1 MLISAAVSIAERQ
14 ANRMGAKHYA
24 GRSHVILERS
34 LVALKSSNWFPV
46 VSGFLE
52 PLLYLFSFGYGVGTL
67 IGDIQVSNGQVVS
80 YAMFIAPGLLATSFS
95 AMNGAIYDSTWNVY
109 FKLHEGKIYNGMLAT
124 SLGPLDVA
132 LGEILTALL
141 RGFAYAVGFMAVAT
155 PMGLIPSWWGVLAIP
170 TTVLIAFGFASI
182 GMAITSYFKSYQ
194 QMGLINISLLPIFLF
209 SGSFYPL
216 SVFPDWAQIIIKT
229 LPLWHAIEMVRNLS
243 LGIINLSLLGHITY
257 FVVMVVAGLFFTT
270 KRLNALFMR

>member
-1 MLISAAVSIAERQ
+1 MLISAAVTIAERQ

-80 YAMFIAPGLLATSFS
+80 YAMFIAPGLLATS

-109 FKLHEGKIYNGMLAT
+109 FKLHEGKIYHGMLAT

-170 TTVLIAFGFASI
+170 AAVLIAFGFASI

-243 LGIINLSLLGHITY
+243 LGIVNLSLLGHIAY
-257 FVVMVVAGLFFTT
+257 FVVMVVVGLFFTT

>member
-80 YAMFIAPGLLATSFS
+80 YAMFIAPGLLATS

-109 FKLHEGKIYNGMLAT
+109 FKLHEGKIYHGMLAT

-155 PMGLIPSWWGVLAIP
+155 PMGLIPSWWGILAIP
-170 TTVLIAFGFASI
+170 AAVLIAFGFASI

-229 LPLWHAIEMVRNLS
+229 LPLWHAIEMIRNLS
-243 LGIINLSLLGHITY
+243 LGIINISLLGHIAY
-257 FVVMVVAGLFFTT
+257 FLVMVVVGLFFTT

>member
-1 MLISAAVSIAERQ
+1 VLISAAVAIAERQ

-80 YAMFIAPGLLATSFS
+80 YAMFIAPGLLATS

-109 FKLHEGKIYNGMLAT
+109 FKLHEGKIYHGMLAT

-155 PMGLIPSWWGVLAIP
+155 PMGLIPSWWGVLAMP
-170 TTVLIAFGFASI
+170 AAVLIAFGFASI

-229 LPLWHAIEMVRNLS
+229 LPLWHAIEMIRNLS
-243 LGIINLSLLGHITY
+243 LGIIHISLLGHIAY
-257 FVVMVVAGLFFTT
+257 FLVMIVVGLFFTT

>member
-1 MLISAAVSIAERQ
+1 
-14 ANRMGAKHYA
+14 
-24 GRSHVILERS
+24 
-34 LVALKSSNWFPV
+34 
-46 VSGFLE
+46 
-52 PLLYLFSFGYGVGTL
+52 
-67 IGDIQVSNGQVVS
+67 
-80 YAMFIAPGLLATSFS
+80 
-95 AMNGAIYDSTWNVY
+95 
-109 FKLHEGKIYNGMLAT
+109 MLAT

-170 TTVLIAFGFASI
+170 AAVLIAFGFASI
-182 GMAITSYFKSYQ
+182 GMAITSYFNSYQ

-229 LPLWHAIEMVRNLS
+229 LPLWHAIEMIRNLS
-243 LGIINLSLLGHITY
+243 LGIINFSLLGHVAY
-257 FVVMVVAGLFFTT
+257 FLVMIVGGLFFTT

>member
-1 MLISAAVSIAERQ
+1 MLISVAVSIAERQ

-80 YAMFIAPGLLATSFS
+80 YAMFIAPGLLATS

-109 FKLHEGKIYNGMLAT
+109 FKLHEGKIYHGMLAT

-132 LGEILTALL
+132 LGEILTALI

-170 TTVLIAFGFASI
+170 AAVLIAFGFASI

-229 LPLWHAIEMVRNLS
+229 LPLWHAIELIRNLS
-243 LGIINLSLLGHITY
+243 LGIINFSLLGHIAY
-257 FVVMVVAGLFFTT
+257 FLVMIVVGLFFTT
-270 KRLNALFMR
+270 RRLNALFMR

>member
-80 YAMFIAPGLLATSFS
+80 YAMFIAPGLLATS

-109 FKLHEGKIYNGMLAT
+109 FKLHEGKTYHGMLAT

-141 RGFAYAVGFMAVAT
+141 RGFAYSVGFMAVAT

-170 TTVLIAFGFASI
+170 VAVLIAFGFASI

-243 LGIINLSLLGHITY
+243 LGIVNLSLLGHIAY
-257 FVVMVVAGLFFTT
+257 FVAMVVIGLFFTT

>member
-1 MLISAAVSIAERQ
+1 VLISAAVAIAERQ

-80 YAMFIAPGLLATSFS
+80 YAMFIAPGLLATS

-109 FKLHEGKIYNGMLAT
+109 FKLHEGKIYHGMLAT

-170 TTVLIAFGFASI
+170 AAVLIAFGFASI

-229 LPLWHAIEMVRNLS
+229 LPLWHAIEMIRNLS
-243 LGIINLSLLGHITY
+243 LGIIHLSLLGHIAY
-257 FVVMVVAGLFFTT
+257 FLVMIVVGLFFTT

>member
-1 MLISAAVSIAERQ
+1 VLISAAVSIAERQ
-14 ANRMGAKHYA
+14 ANRIGAKHYA

-52 PLLYLFSFGYGVGTL
+52 PLLYLFSFGYGVGSL
-67 IGDIQVSNGQVVS
+67 IGDIQVSNGEVVS
-80 YAMFIAPGLLATSFS
+80 YAMFIAPGLLATS

-109 FKLHEGKIYNGMLAT
+109 FKLHEGKIYHGMLAT

-132 LGEILTALL
+132 LGEILTALI

-170 TTVLIAFGFASI
+170 AAVLIAFGFASI

-229 LPLWHAIEMVRNLS
+229 LPLWHAIEMIRNLS
-243 LGIINLSLLGHITY
+243 LGIINLTLLGHVAY
-257 FVVMVVAGLFFTT
+257 FLVMIFVGLFFTT
-270 KRLNALFMR
+270 RRLNALFMR

>member
-14 ANRMGAKHYA
+14 AHRMGSKHYA

-80 YAMFIAPGLLATSFS
+80 YAMFIAPGLLATS

-109 FKLHEGKIYNGMLAT
+109 FKLHEGKIYHGMLAT

-132 LGEILTALL
+132 LGEIMTALL
-141 RGFAYAVGFMAVAT
+141 RGFAYAIGFMAVAT

-170 TTVLIAFGFASI
+170 AAVLIAFGFASI

-216 SVFPDWAQIIIKT
+216 SVFPDWAQIIIKP

-257 FVVMVVAGLFFTT
+257 FVAMVVVGLFFTT

>member
-1 MLISAAVSIAERQ
+1 MLISAAVAIAERQ

-80 YAMFIAPGLLATSFS
+80 YAMFIAPGLLATS

-109 FKLHEGKIYNGMLAT
+109 FKLHEGKIYHGMLAT

-170 TTVLIAFGFASI
+170 AAVLIAFGFAAI

-216 SVFPDWAQIIIKT
+216 SVFPDWAQIVIKT
-229 LPLWHAIEMVRNLS
+229 LPLWHAIEMIRNLT
-243 LGIINLSLLGHITY
+243 LGIINFSLLGHIAY
-257 FVVMVVAGLFFTT
+257 FLVMIVVGLFFTT

>member
-80 YAMFIAPGLLATSFS
+80 YAMFIAPGLLATS

-109 FKLHEGKIYNGMLAT
+109 FKLHEGKIYHGMLAT

-155 PMGLIPSWWGVLAIP
+155 PIGLIPSWWGVLAIP
-170 TTVLIAFGFASI
+170 AAVLIAFGFASI

-229 LPLWHAIEMVRNLS
+229 LPLWHAIEVVRNLS

-257 FVVMVVAGLFFTT
+257 FVAMVVVGLFFTT

>member
-1 MLISAAVSIAERQ
+1 LISAAVSIAERQ

-80 YAMFIAPGLLATSFS
+80 YAMFIAPGLLATS

-109 FKLHEGKIYNGMLAT
+109 FKLHEGKIYHGMLAT

-132 LGEILTALL
+132 LGEILTALI

-170 TTVLIAFGFASI
+170 AAVLIAFGFASI

-229 LPLWHAIEMVRNLS
+229 LPLWHAIELIRNLS
-243 LGIINLSLLGHITY
+243 LGIINFSLLGHIAY
-257 FVVMVVAGLFFTT
+257 FLLMIVVGLFFTT
-270 KRLNALFMR
+270 RRLNALFMR

>member
-1 MLISAAVSIAERQ
+1 VLISAAVSIAERQ
-14 ANRMGAKHYA
+14 VNRMGAKHYA
-24 GRSHVILERS
+24 GRSHVVLERS
-34 LVALKSSNWFPV
+34 LLAFKSSSWFAV
-46 VSGFLE
+46 LSGFLE

-80 YAMFIAPGLLATSFS
+80 YAMFIAPGLLATS

-109 FKLHEGKIYNGMLAT
+109 FKLHEAKTYQGMLAT

-155 PMGLIPSWWGVLAIP
+155 PMGLIPSLWGVLAIP
-170 TTVLIAFGFASI
+170 AAVLIAFGFASI
-182 GMAITSYFKSYQ
+182 GMAITSYFNSYQ

-229 LPLWHAIEMVRNLS
+229 LPLWHAIEMIRNLS
-243 LGIINLSLLGHITY
+243 LGIINFSLLGHVAY
-257 FVVMVVAGLFFTT
+257 FLVMIVGGLFFTAR
-270 KRLNALFMR
+270 RLNALFMR

>member
-1 MLISAAVSIAERQ
+1 MLISAAVAIAERQ

-80 YAMFIAPGLLATSFS
+80 YAIFIAPGLLATS

-109 FKLHEGKIYNGMLAT
+109 FKLHEGKIYHGMLAT

-170 TTVLIAFGFASI
+170 AAVLIAFGFASI

-216 SVFPDWAQIIIKT
+216 SVFPDWAQIVIKT
-229 LPLWHAIEMVRNLS
+229 LPLWHAIEMIRNLT
-243 LGIINLSLLGHITY
+243 LGIINFSLLGHIAY
-257 FVVMVVAGLFFTT
+257 FLVMIVVGLFFTT

>member
-14 ANRMGAKHYA
+14 VNRMGAKHYA
-24 GRSHVILERS
+24 GRSHVVLERS
-34 LVALKSSNWFPV
+34 LLAFKSSSWFAV
-46 VSGFLE
+46 LSGFLE

-80 YAMFIAPGLLATSFS
+80 YAMFIAPGLLATS
-95 AMNGAIYDSTWNVY
+95 AMNGAIYDSTCNVY
-109 FKLHEGKIYNGMLAT
+109 FKLNEANTYQGMLAT

-155 PMGLIPSWWGVLAIP
+155 PIGLIPSWWGVLAIP
-170 TTVLIAFGFASI
+170 AAVLIAFGFASI
-182 GMAITSYFKSYQ
+182 GMAITSYFNSYQ

-216 SVFPDWAQIIIKT
+216 SVFPDWAQVIIKT
-229 LPLWHAIEMVRNLS
+229 LPLWHAIEMIRNLS
-243 LGIINLSLLGHITY
+243 LGIVNFSLLGHVAY
-257 FVVMVVAGLFFTT
+257 FLCLIIIGLAATT
-270 KRLNALFMR
+270 RRLNQLFYK

>member
-1 MLISAAVSIAERQ
+1 VLISAAVTIAERQ

-80 YAMFIAPGLLATSFS
+80 YAMFIAPGLLATS

-109 FKLHEGKIYNGMLAT
+109 FKLHEGKIYHGMLAT

-170 TTVLIAFGFASI
+170 AAVLIAFGFASI

-209 SGSFYPL
+209 SGSFFPL
-216 SVFPDWAQIIIKT
+216 SVFPDWAQIVIKI
-229 LPLWHAIEMVRNLS
+229 LPLWHAIEMIRNLS
-243 LGIINLSLLGHITY
+243 LGIINISLLGHIAY
-257 FVVMVVAGLFFTT
+257 FLVMIVVGLFFTT